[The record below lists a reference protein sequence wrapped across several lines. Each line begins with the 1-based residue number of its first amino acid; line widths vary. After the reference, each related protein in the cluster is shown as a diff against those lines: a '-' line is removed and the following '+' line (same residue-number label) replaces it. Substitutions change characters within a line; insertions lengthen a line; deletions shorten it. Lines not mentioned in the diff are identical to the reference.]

1 MYIFFYFILNLDT
14 PSTRPMALTDITV
27 QTMKIQ
33 NDRLH
38 EVDDKNKTL
47 DEKKK
52 QMHKCVQ
59 VV

>member
-1 MYIFFYFILNLDT
+1 
-14 PSTRPMALTDITV
+14 MALTDITV